1 MLPKRVL
8 RRRRRAPIAPR
19 KADLRRSC
27 TTRQRRAR
35 PLMSSTLHTD
45 PIGHPLQPVAW
56 ILPPFPPKSGG
67 RAGEGGQTVK
77 GADREGGR
85 PQREADRKGR
95 QTAKGGRPGRGEA
108 AKGGRPQREGDRKG
122 GQTAKGGRPQ
132 READRKGG

>member
-77 GADREGGR
+77 GADREGGKTARGQDNRAPRDEMR
-85 PQREADRKGR
+85 PVLSRFRGEESAPRFSLLPSPEIGGKGRGRGADRG
-95 QTAKGGRPGRGEA
+95 
-108 AKGGRPQREGDRKG
+108 QR
-122 GQTAKGGRPQ
+122 
-132 READRKGG
+132 